1 MLQRGL
7 PMGLERLQRRLG
19 RRLVVLLAHKGNVTR
34 QARQNLVVSK
44 PRRTLSRGL
53 CCRAIPPTAIY
64 RGHAGEHGKR
74 VGEPVVSTGHE
85 PARGQEQ

>member
-1 MLQRGL
+1 MTTNTNSPQGQRG
-7 PMGLERLQRRLG
+7 
-19 RRLVVLLAHKGNVTR
+19 
-34 QARQNLVVSK
+34 QASASNLVVSK

-64 RGHAGEHGKR
+64 RGHAGDPGKR
-74 VGEPVVSTGHE
+74 VGEPVVSTGQV